1 MKIRDLLESEKYELL
16 KGSEDFNIEDVEYDS
31 RNVKEGSLFVCITG
45 FKTDGHKY
53 IDSAVKNGAKALCVE
68 KDVSIPEGITCVKVE
83 NCRHALAVMADN
95 FYDHPSRKL
104 NLIGVTGTNG
114 KTTTTYL
121 IKNILEQL
129 GHKTGVI
136 GTIGNCIGDKMLHAE
151 RTTPESLEI
160 QELFNEMYKEGVK
173 DVTMEVSS
181 HSLDLHRVDG
191 CDFDLGLFTNLT
203 EDHLDYHKTM
213 ENYKKAKGILFGMCK
228 NSVINIDDAAGEYMI
243 SVSKGKVL
251 TTGIDN
257 EEAQLRAVNVK
268 MTSGGVEFDAVY
280 KNEKHHIVYHV
291 PGKFSVYNALAA
303 IGAGIMMNVPFE
315 DIVSGLENVKGVKGR
330 FQPIKTQDGVTAIV
344 DYSHT
349 PDSLENML
357 KTAKE
362 FVKGRIITVFGCGG
376 DRDKMK
382 RPIMGEIGGRLSD
395 FCIIT
400 SDNPRSEE
408 PAAIVDDVE
417 VGMKKTDCPYEKIVD
432 RREAIYK
439 AINMAKP
446 GDFVAV
452 AGKGHEDYQI
462 FADKTIHFDDAEV
475 ILDAFKEKTK

>member
-1 MKIRDLLESEKYELL
+1 
-16 KGSEDFNIEDVEYDS
+16 
-31 RNVKEGSLFVCITG
+31 
-45 FKTDGHKY
+45 
-53 IDSAVKNGAKALCVE
+53 
-68 KDVSIPEGITCVKVE
+68 VE
-83 NCRHALAVMADN
+83 NCRHALAVIADN
-95 FYDHPSRKL
+95 FYKHPSGKL

-121 IKNILEQL
+121 IKSILEQV

-136 GTIGNCIGDKMLHAE
+136 GTIGNCIGDKEFHAE

-160 QELFNEMYKEGVK
+160 QQLFADMYNEGVK
-173 DVTMEVSS
+173 DVMMEVSS

-191 CDFDLGLFTNLT
+191 CDFDIGLFTNLT

-228 NSVINIDDAAGEYMI
+228 NSVINIDDAAGEYMV
-243 SVSKGKVL
+243 SVSNGRVL

-257 EEAQLRAVNVK
+257 KNAELRAENIQ
-268 MTSGGVEFDAVY
+268 MSAGEVEFDAVY
-280 KNEKHHIVYHV
+280 NGEKHHIAYHV
-291 PGKFSVYNALAA
+291 PGKFSVYNAIAA
-303 IGAGIMMNVPFE
+303 IGAAIVMNIHFE
-315 DIVSGLENVKGVKGR
+315 DIASGLESVKGVKGR
-330 FQPIKTQDGVTAIV
+330 FQPVKTQDGVTAIV

-395 FCIIT
+395 YCIIT
-400 SDNPRSEE
+400 SDNPRSEVPE
-408 PAAIVDDVE
+408 AIVDDVE
-417 VGMKKTDCPYEKIVD
+417 VGMKKTNCPYEKMVD
-432 RREAIYK
+432 RRAAIYK
-439 AINMAKP
+439 AVNMAKP

-462 FADKTIHFDDAEV
+462 FADRTIHFDDAEV
-475 ILDAFKEKTK
+475 LLDAFKEKAK

>member
-1 MKIRDLLESEKYELL
+1 MKIKDLLENEKYELL
-16 KGSEDFNIEDVEYDS
+16 KGNDDFDVSSVEYDS

-68 KDVSIPEGITCVKVE
+68 KDIVIPEGVVCVKVE
-83 NCRHALAVMADN
+83 NCRHALAIIADN

-136 GTIGNCIGDKMLHAE
+136 GTIGNCIGDKELHAE

-160 QELFNEMYKEGVK
+160 QQLFSEMCDEGVK
-173 DVTMEVSS
+173 DVMMEVSS

-191 CDFDLGLFTNLT
+191 CDFDIGLFTNLT

-228 NSVINIDDAAGEYMI
+228 KSIINIDDAAGEYMI

-257 EEAQLRAVNVK
+257 EKAELRAVNIK
-268 MTSGGVEFDAVY
+268 MTADGVEFDAVY
-280 KNEKHHIVYHV
+280 KGETHHIVYHV

-303 IGAGIMMNVPFE
+303 IGAGIMMNVPFI
-315 DIVSGLENVKGVKGR
+315 DIVNGLERVKGVKGR

-362 FVKGRIITVFGCGG
+362 FVKGKIITVFGCGG

-395 FCIIT
+395 YCIIT
-400 SDNPRSEE
+400 SDNPRSEVPE
-408 PAAIVDDVE
+408 TIVDDIE

-432 RREAIYK
+432 RRKAIYK

-446 GDFVAV
+446 DDFVAV